1 MYRVVI
7 LLLSLLYYE
16 ISIFYIY
23 IIYIL
28 NITIC
33 WLIKIPLSGIFFNS
47 LQGPLDRSPYII
59 FSQQSIFDPHL
70 RDIARRCQATR
81 SPWSP
86 PRPPAAVVPMSQS
99 HLPR

>member
-1 MYRVVI
+1 MLVDQNSFIRD
-7 LLLSLLYYE
+7 
-16 ISIFYIY
+16 
-23 IIYIL
+23 
-28 NITIC
+28 
-33 WLIKIPLSGIFFNS
+33 FFNS

-99 HLPR
+99 QLPRYPMGFGCLK